1 MKYYLAIDLGA
12 TSGRHVIGY
21 EVDGKFVLEEIHRFK
36 TGMDESSH
44 GLVWNVPRLFKEIKL
59 GIKKAFKKYPKI
71 ESLSIDTWGV
81 DYVLMN
87 GNKEIPPYY
96 AYRNARNIEASKEL
110 SKVLPFEELYKTNG
124 IQFAA
129 FNTIYQLYDDMRN
142 GRLEKAT
149 DYLMLPSYFSY
160 KLTGIKSHEYTDE
173 STTSLLNAVTKKYDY
188 EHLDKLGLPRR
199 LFNDISEPGTILGEL
214 KDDIAKEVGGQTKVV
229 LCASHDTASAFEAVD
244 VPEDGII
251 ISSGTWSL
259 IGIKTKEPICNEKSL
274 ASNFTNE
281 GGVNYIRFLKNVM
294 GMWIVNQIG
303 LQENI
308 NFVLL
313 LDQIEKTNYQET
325 FDVNDESLVAPKNM
339 KQAVTKLLVNNP
351 PKNDLELFASVY
363 HSMAVAYKN
372 VCDELEG
379 ITNKKF
385 NSIYVVGGGAKNKY
399 LNRLI
404 EEETSKKVVA
414 MPIEATSL
422 GNIKVQEKIMNS

>member
-21 EVDGKFVLEEIHRFK
+21 EVNGKFVLEEIHRFK

-44 GLVWNVPRLFKEIKL
+44 GLVWNVTRLFKEIKS

-87 GNKEIPPYY
+87 GDKEIPPYY

-214 KDDIAKEVGGQTKVV
+214 KDDIAKEVGGQTKVI

-308 NFVLL
+308 NFILL

-422 GNIKVQEKIMNS
+422 GNIKVQEKVMNS

>member
-1 MKYYLAIDLGA
+1 M
-12 TSGRHVIGY
+12 
-21 EVDGKFVLEEIHRFK
+21 
-36 TGMDESSH
+36 
-44 GLVWNVPRLFKEIKL
+44 
-59 GIKKAFKKYPKI
+59 
-71 ESLSIDTWGV
+71 
-81 DYVLMN
+81 
-87 GNKEIPPYY
+87 
-96 AYRNARNIEASKEL
+96 
-110 SKVLPFEELYKTNG
+110 
-124 IQFAA
+124 
-129 FNTIYQLYDDMRN
+129 
-142 GRLEKAT
+142 
-149 DYLMLPSYFSY
+149 
-160 KLTGIKSHEYTDE
+160 
-173 STTSLLNAVTKKYDY
+173 
-188 EHLDKLGLPRR
+188 
-199 LFNDISEPGTILGEL
+199 

-372 VCDELEG
+372 VCDELES

-422 GNIKVQEKIMNS
+422 GNIKVQEKVMNS

>member
-87 GNKEIPPYY
+87 GDKEIPPYY

-110 SKVLPFEELYKTNG
+110 SKVLPFEELYKTSG

-244 VPEDGII
+244 VPENGII

-422 GNIKVQEKIMNS
+422 GNIKVQEKVMNS